1 MKEENIIPEAG
12 NLYSALRNSGYSN
25 IAAMGDLIDNSLDA
39 GAKTIRIDIAE
50 DMKQIFLSDD
60 GVGMS
65 METLNQALKLGGR
78 KVHDNIND
86 LGKYGLGLITA
97 SISMGPKL
105 RVITRNDGQTNV
117 GIFDV
122 AEVCDS
128 NKFVASFR
136 EANESEINSFDYRT
150 NNAKSGTVLIIENC
164 DKIQFMNVEEF
175 VEELKEYIETAFWA
189 FIRDG
194 RTIIVNDKTAQSKDP
209 LYGFD
214 ERTQVRVN
222 KTVLIPI
229 GDGNEK
235 KEKLEI
241 LAVMLPDFGKSIN
254 RSLRINIENQGF
266 YVLRNNREIA
276 PAVEILDVF
285 KKHND
290 FNRLRI
296 KLNFGP
302 GLDEEMGVNYTKHSI
317 SPNKKII
324 NVLKR
329 ELGDEITK
337 IRKEIKEKQKKDK
350 SKGKGKPKNP
360 ITGPGTA
367 TLQPTTD
374 NGSTTELTAG
384 QQNAFIKDVDID
396 TRYKSENDKLFDLT
410 KSEDCVSVWY
420 NGANK
425 FYKNSIVEKENG
437 AEIKKYI
444 DVLLKAFIES
454 SVKNNISFEVVEK
467 ISEDISSALEK
478 SE

>member
-39 GAKTIRIDIAE
+39 GARTIRIDISE

-105 RVITRNDGQTNV
+105 RVITRNDGQTSV

-136 EANESEINSFDYRT
+136 EASESEVVSFDYRT
-150 NNAKSGTVLIIENC
+150 ENAKSGTVLIIENC
-164 DKIQFMNVEEF
+164 DKIQFTNVREF
-175 VEELKEYIETAFWA
+175 IEELIKYIETAFWA

-194 RTIIVNDKTAQSKDP
+194 RTIIVNDQTAKSKDP

-222 KTVLIPI
+222 KTVSIPVES
-229 GDGNEK
+229 GDRKE
-235 KEKLEI
+235 EKLEI
-241 LAVMLPDFGKSIN
+241 LAVMLPDLGQSIN

-276 PAVEILDVF
+276 PAVEIIDVF

-324 NVLKR
+324 NVLKH

-337 IRKEIKEKQKKDK
+337 IRKEVKEKQKKDK
-350 SKGKGKPKNP
+350 EKKRKTNNP
-360 ITGPGTA
+360 FTNPETTIRQPA
-367 TLQPTTD
+367 TS
-374 NGSTTELTAG
+374 NGGTTELTSG
-384 QQNAFIKDVDID
+384 QQNVIIKEVNVD
-396 TRYKSENDKLFDLT
+396 TRFKTENDKLFDLT
-410 KSEDCVSVWY
+410 KSGDCALVWY

-425 FYKNSIVEKENG
+425 FYKNNIAEKENG
-437 AEIKKYI
+437 AEIKKYM
-444 DVLLKAFIES
+444 DVLLRALVEA
-454 SVKNNISFEVVEK
+454 SVKNNIPFEVVEK